1 MKKMISLLLALILAL
16 GMTPVFAEEA
26 ADAPDTDAIYWA
38 NLYPEV
44 EALGLAGEYFT
55 LDGLQVAFWLPAS
68 LHQTELK
75 ENVEEAHAVAVFE
88 TENGNNAFLISLYP
102 LEVETLA
109 GFAEAV
115 AGVDGAQECRALTIN
130 GLSAYSF
137 EADDCLFVSFF
148 VDGGYVLSFNF
159 SPVSNDAY
167 NALARIIASSVQP
180 YSGAEE

>member
-1 MKKMISLLLALILAL
+1 M
-16 GMTPVFAEEA
+16 
-26 ADAPDTDAIYWA
+26 
-38 NLYPEV
+38 
-44 EALGLAGEYFT
+44 
-55 LDGLQVAFWLPAS
+55 
-68 LHQTELK
+68 
-75 ENVEEAHAVAVFE
+75 FE

-115 AGVDGAQECRALTIN
+115 AGVDGAQECRAFTIN

-167 NALARIIASSVQP
+167 NALARIIASSVQL